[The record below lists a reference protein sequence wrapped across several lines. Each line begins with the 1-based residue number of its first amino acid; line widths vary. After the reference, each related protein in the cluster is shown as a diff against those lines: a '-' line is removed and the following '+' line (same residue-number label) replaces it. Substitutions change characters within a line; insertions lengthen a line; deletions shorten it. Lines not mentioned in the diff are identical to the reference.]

1 MSVPVTC
8 KDFFCT
14 ESHPQPVGIIIFGA
28 SGDLTSRKLLP
39 SLFNL
44 FLRGLM
50 PDDFYILGVARTEF
64 TDETFREKVKESLT
78 GDNGK
83 IQDFLERTFY
93 TQGEY
98 DSISLYSDL
107 KWRIK
112 DLEKRFTTKGNKIFY
127 MAVPPSLYLPIVE
140 NLGDLGLTSQENAF
154 SRVIIEKPFGFD
166 LDSANELDKKLHMT
180 LKEDQIYRIDHYL
193 GKETV
198 QNILIF
204 RFANSIFEPV
214 WNNRYIDNVQIT
226 VAEDIGV
233 EHRAGYYE
241 HAGLVRDMFQNH
253 MMQLLSLVTIE
264 PPSTFDAD
272 EIHNEKVKIFRSI
285 RPFPLDDLDSWFVRG
300 QYGRG
305 KIDGK
310 EVVSYV
316 EEPGVNPNS
325 KVETFAAAKF
335 MIDNWRWSGVPFYM
349 RSGKRLQKRVS
360 EIIITFK
367 RVPHSIFPQLPV
379 KNIPSNILKINIQP
393 EEGIVL
399 SFQAKHP
406 GPKLCMSTL
415 TMDFKYTEVFGTR
428 PPEAYERLLL
438 DCMFGDQ
445 TLFIRDDVMR
455 ESWKIFTPLIKK
467 WESEKDISK
476 LDIYEAGTWGSAS
489 SDELI
494 KKDGREWYNA
504 L

>member
-1 MSVPVTC
+1 M
-8 KDFFCT
+8 
-14 ESHPQPVGIIIFGA
+14 IIFGA

-39 SLFNL
+39 SLFSL
-44 FLRGLM
+44 FSKGLM
-50 PDDFYILGVARTEF
+50 PNDFYILGVARTNF
-64 TDETFREKVKESLT
+64 TDETFREKITEILPASDEKL
-78 GDNGK
+78 K
-83 IQDFLERTFY
+83 DFLERCFY

-98 DSISLYSDL
+98 ESISLYSDL
-107 KWRIK
+107 RWRIK
-112 DLEKRFTTKGNKIFY
+112 ELDKKLKTNGNKIFY
-127 MAVPPSLYLPIVE
+127 MAVPPTLYLSIIE
-140 NLGDLGLTSQENAF
+140 NLSDLGLTIQNGAF
-154 SRVIIEKPFGFD
+154 SRIIIEKPFGFD
-166 LDSANELDKKLHMT
+166 LESATELDRNLHMN

-204 RFANSIFEPV
+204 RFANLIFEPV
-214 WNNRYIDNVQIT
+214 WNNHYIDNVQIT

-241 HAGLVRDMFQNH
+241 RAGLVRDMFQNH

-264 PPSTFDAD
+264 PPSSFSAD
-272 EIHNEKVKIFRSI
+272 EIHNEKIKLFRSI

-310 EVVSYV
+310 EVVGYV
-316 EEPGVNPNS
+316 EEPGVDPES
-325 KVETFAAAKF
+325 RTETFAAAKF

-349 RSGKRLQKRVS
+349 RSGKRLFKRVS

-367 RVPHSIFPQLPV
+367 KVPHSIFPQLST
-379 KNIPSNILKINIQP
+379 KNIPSNILRMNIQP

-438 DCMFGDQ
+438 DCMLGDQ

-455 ESWKIFTPLIKK
+455 ESWKIFTPLLEK
-467 WESEKDISK
+467 WQEEKDRSK
-476 LDIYEAGTWGSAS
+476 LYIYESGTWGPKAA
-489 SDELI
+489 DELI
-494 KKDGREWYNA
+494 ERDGREWFNQ
-504 L
+504 